1 MNNMP
6 NFAKEDYQK
15 IVETLALIAWKIEL
29 QENLHRGR
37 AFNLAINTTV
47 AVAEN
52 FAVKPFE
59 KKLAQDLQ
67 TFLQNLPEDRQ
78 TISEFE
84 QTRSVR
90 EKVRDVIRLFM
101 TQAENSQ
108 VRVFANFLFRF
119 ASRLTEVSG
128 QSFAGMGRK
137 LDAGEAEILIDIRDE
152 LPR

>member
-1 MNNMP
+1 MNNTP
-6 NFAKEDYQK
+6 NFAKEDYRK

-29 QENLHRGR
+29 QENLHRGK
-37 AFNLAINTTV
+37 AFKLAINTTV

-59 KKLAQDLQ
+59 KKLAQDLKI
-67 TFLQNLPEDRQ
+67 FLQQLPDNPHV
-78 TISEFE
+78 ISEFE
-84 QTRSVR
+84 QIHSVR
-90 EKVRDVIRLFM
+90 EKVRDVIRLFL

-137 LDAGEAEILIDIRDE
+137 LDAGEAEILIEIRDE